1 MGLMDILQQYV
12 SSTTPSDRVHE
23 HFDAVVR
30 DAPKD
35 VVADGIAQAMRS
47 QQTPP
52 FADIVRQLFERSDPQ
67 QKAGVLNQLA
77 AAVGPSVMSTL
88 SSVLGAQGAGTALS
102 PSQAASVTPS
112 QVQQIANDAEKRDPG
127 IIDRLGGFY
136 AQHPDLVKQLG
147 SVALAVALGHIANRT
162 R

>member
-1 MGLMDILQQYV
+1 MGLMDILQHYA
-12 SSTTPSDRVHE
+12 SSTTPTDNVHE
-23 HFDAVVR
+23 HFDAVAR
-30 DAPKD
+30 EAPKD

-52 FADIVRQLFERSDPQ
+52 FGDIVRQLFERSDPQ

-77 AAVGPSVMSTL
+77 QALGPNVMSALGTT
-88 SSVLGAQGAGTALS
+88 LGAGAATASVS
-102 PSQAASVTPS
+102 PSQATAVTPT
-112 QVQQIANDAEKRDPG
+112 QVQQIATDAEKRDPG
-127 IIDRLGGFY
+127 IIDRLSAFY

-147 SVALAVALGHIANRT
+147 GVALAIALGRIANRT